1 VGRQVI
7 VGATGG
13 IGAALARRLAARG
26 ESLHLVARNEAAL
39 AALATELGA
48 SSAVADVAD
57 PAAIA
62 AALAAAGDSID
73 GLTYAVGS
81 LRLAPLQRITEAQLL
96 EDFRLHA
103 VGAVLTVQAALA
115 QLKRARGTASVLLFS
130 SIAVRQGF
138 PSHVSVGM
146 AKGAI
151 EGLVT
156 SLAAELSPKVR
167 VNAIAPSLTRT
178 PLAAGLLAN
187 EAMATAIAG
196 MHPLQRLG
204 EADDI
209 AAAGALLLSADA
221 GWITGQV
228 IGVDGGRSTLRPR
241 G

>member
-1 VGRQVI
+1 MGRQVI